1 MYTEQ
6 DIQLTVADKVSDIL
20 VVNGLDF
27 EIKKLPLTAPN
38 GNHTVLTDY
47 FGLLNSKSGNI
58 INTVKKGYTVTQ
70 NAEIVEAVVRG
81 SEKFG
86 ELSVNQAWSINDGRK
101 IMIQLAIKGD
111 AKVGNDTIKRNITI
125 IDSNDGSSGLSVGI
139 GDLTVSCQNQF
150 FMFAKSGQFKFRH
163 TMTVAEKVK
172 MLPTLIENALS
183 ESMRL
188 MERYREFQSTKV
200 SRELAHKM
208 VNHILGFDR
217 TSSVKELAELSTR
230 NENAMNSLYDNIE
243 NEMNSKGDNLWGLHS
258 GVTRWTTH
266 VKSAP
271 RRENGRLESIAMGTN
286 YRTNQKSF
294 EFVTEA
300 LMA

>member
-6 DIQLTVADKVSDIL
+6 DIQLTIEDKVSDIL
-20 VVNGLDF
+20 LVNGLDF

-58 INTVKKGYTVTQ
+58 INTVKGSYTVTQ
-70 NAEIVEAVVRG
+70 NSEIVEAVLKG

-86 ELSVNQAWSINDGRK
+86 ELSVNKAWSINDGRK
-101 IMIQLAIKGD
+101 IMIQLAIEGD

-139 GDLTVSCQNQF
+139 GDLTMSCQNQF
-150 FMFAKSGQFKFRH
+150 FIFAKSGQFKFRH
-163 TMTVAEKVK
+163 TATVAEKVK

-217 TSSVKELAELSTR
+217 TSSVKELSELSTR
-230 NENAMNSLYDNIE
+230 NENAMNSLYTNIE

-266 VKSAP
+266 EKSAP
-271 RRENGRLESIAMGTN
+271 RRDNGRLESIAMGTN
-286 YRTNQKSF
+286 YRTNQESF
-294 EFVTEA
+294 EFVTEVLTA
-300 LMA
+300 